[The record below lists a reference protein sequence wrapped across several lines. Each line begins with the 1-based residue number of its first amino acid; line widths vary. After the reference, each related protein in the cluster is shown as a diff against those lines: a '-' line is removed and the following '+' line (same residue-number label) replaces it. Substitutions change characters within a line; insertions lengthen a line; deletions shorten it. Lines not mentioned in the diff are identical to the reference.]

1 MRIMAIAPMLLTKFF
16 FASGGWTDVVD
27 HNEKG
32 VLRIGH
38 AHDTMI
44 TSRLLCTTAL
54 PRGPP
59 GSNRFDQ
66 ADIRDLHLFDFQLV
80 ASDCT
85 DCLFALHRLSSIS
98 NQKAGHNTCH
108 LQVHQKLMLV
118 PHFSSRD
125 VVDKT

>member
-1 MRIMAIAPMLLTKFF
+1 MRIMAIATLLLTKFSC
-16 FASGGWTDVVD
+16 ASGGWTGVVD

-38 AHDTMI
+38 AHHTMM
-44 TSRLLCTTAL
+44 TTARTTAL

-80 ASDCT
+80 ASDYT
-85 DCLFALHRLSSIS
+85 DCLFTLHRLSSIS

-108 LQVHQKLMLV
+108 LQVHQKLI
-118 PHFSSRD
+118 PWP
-125 VVDKT
+125 